1 MRIYNLT
8 NSQLRISI
16 GNGSTTIEPRTA
28 SSGIILT
35 PGMVKSAL
43 LPLINMYGTEILVV
57 PNTSDINV
65 LDQPGCGIPAENVVD
80 LPDADKALKNC
91 INEYNKK
98 VKNANKPQN
107 QNKTEPKE
115 EKIESKVEQGP
126 VPSKTDPSLVNPETE
141 APSVPP
147 IQVIK
152 GNKK

>member
-43 LPLINMYGTEILVV
+43 LPLINMYGTSILVV
-57 PNTSDINV
+57 PNTSDVNV

-80 LPDADKALKNC
+80 LTSADKALKKS
-91 INEYNKK
+91 IDEYAKK
-98 VKNANKPQN
+98 VKANKQ
-107 QNKTEPKE
+107 QEAKDNKPKE
-115 EKIESKVEQGP
+115 VEKPTPGKP
-126 VPSKTDPSLVNPETE
+126 DPSLVSPNTESPE
-141 APSVPP
+141 VPP
-147 IQVIK
+147 VTVIK
-152 GNKK
+152 GKGDK